1 MIALA
6 AAATLVLFAPADEWS
21 QWRGP
26 NRDGVVPSASVPS
39 SWPRDLKRKW
49 TVRAG
54 SGYASPVVSQGAA
67 FVFARDGDNE
77 TLSRFDLATG
87 KLQWIMPYAAPFQ
100 KNSYANDMSK
110 GPFATPLVRDGRVF
124 TFGVTAVLSAWDAAT
139 GKLIWRKD
147 YSKTVDTSKLFTG
160 TAASPVY
167 VAGSVI
173 VTTGDDRGSAMRA
186 FDPAS
191 GREKWSLPLQAGPGY
206 ASPVVVDGALVTM
219 TSQSLIAV
227 SAATGKLQ
235 WTLPWKDEWIENIIT
250 PVRAGDLLIFSG
262 VRRGTVAYRMRPNAS
277 PVEAWANPGATFYM
291 STPVADGQHLYGL
304 GSKRKGQYL
313 CLDLKTGKT
322 LSSTAGREATQA
334 AVLSAG
340 RYVVW
345 LTNEGDM
352 VVSRKNPNMFE
363 QVARYSVSSDS
374 GVWTQPV
381 LMGRTVLIKSDTSLA
396 LWSLD

>member
-1 MIALA
+1 MIVPWLLLLAL
-6 AAATLVLFAPADEWS
+6 VEDWP

-26 NRDGVVPSASVPS
+26 NRDGVVPASAVPT
-39 SWPRDLKRKW
+39 SWPRDLKLKW
-49 TVRAG
+49 KCATG

-67 FVFARDGDNE
+67 FVFARSGENE
-77 TLSRFDLATG
+77 TLTRVGLSDG
-87 KLQWIMPYAAPFQ
+87 KPVWTMSYGAPFQ

-124 TFGVTAVLSAWDAAT
+124 TLGVTAVFSAWDAAS
-139 GKLIWRKD
+139 GKLLWRKD
-147 YSKTVDTSKLFTG
+147 YSKSVDTSKMFTG

-167 VAGSVI
+167 EAGSVI

-186 FDPAS
+186 FDPAT
-191 GREKWSLPLQAGPGY
+191 GREKWSLPMQAGPGY

-227 SAATGKLQ
+227 AAETGKLL
-235 WTLPWKDEWIENIIT
+235 WTLPWKDEWLENIVT
-250 PVRAGDLLIFSG
+250 PVRVGDLLVFSG
-262 VRRGTVAYRMRPNAS
+262 VRRGTAAYRLNAKGA
-277 PVEAWANPGATFYM
+277 PPTPAWANADAAFYM

-313 CLDLKTGKT
+313 CLDAKTGRT
-322 LSSTAGREATQA
+322 VWSTTGREGTQA

-340 RYVVW
+340 GHVVW
-345 LTNEGDM
+345 LTNEGDL
-352 VVSRKNPNMFE
+352 VVSRKNPKMFE
-363 QVARYSVSSDS
+363 QVARYTVADG

-381 LMGRTVLIKSDTSLA
+381 LMGRTVLIKSDNALS